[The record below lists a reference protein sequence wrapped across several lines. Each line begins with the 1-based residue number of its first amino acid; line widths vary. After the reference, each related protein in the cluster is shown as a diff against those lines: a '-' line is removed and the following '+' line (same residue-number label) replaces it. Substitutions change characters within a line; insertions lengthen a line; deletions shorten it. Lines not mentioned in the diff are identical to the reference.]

1 MSILKHRKAARFL
14 IHYTLLGQSSNCV
27 LPLGLYSKKWAP
39 DGLFKSVL
47 SEIMA
52 SDEASSLPMTAVVP
66 WANYVYLRFTNAGQS
81 SLSRGMIFL
90 AVIF

>member
-1 MSILKHRKAARFL
+1 MKRGNVAQFL
-14 IHYTLLGQSSNCV
+14 IHYNLLGQPSNCV
-27 LPLGLYSKKWAP
+27 LPLGLCSKQWAP

-47 SEIMA
+47 SEIMV
-52 SDEASSLPMTAVVP
+52 SDEASGLSMTAIVP
-66 WANYVYLRFTNAGQS
+66 WANYVYLKFTNVGQS